1 MNKKVKF
8 QGLKESFILP
18 ILFFTTPSLFAAQQN
33 IIDDEMVVVPAGE
46 FSMGCNV
53 DKDQVCEF
61 ALDEKIH
68 TVYLDAYKI
77 DKYEVTFRRYKKC
90 VDAGICL
97 PPAVGGALNYG
108 WPNTERFPA
117 NGVTWYQAKTFCEF
131 ENRRLPTEAE
141 WEKAAR
147 GTETNT
153 FPWGEAPP
161 SCELA
166 VIDGPNAGELGCKT
180 GNTFN
185 VGTKPKGAS
194 PYGAMDMAGNLWEW
208 TADWHDANY
217 YNHSPNYNPKG
228 PDTGSYKTT
237 RGGDFFT
244 RSGYEIR
251 TTSRFPYEPS
261 DYSIAIGFR
270 CAANL

>member
-1 MNKKVKF
+1 MFKSGAKTSFHKVI
-8 QGLKESFILP
+8 ILP
-18 ILFFTTPSLFAAQQN
+18 ITLLMLASGLAQSAQ
-33 IIDDEMVVVPAGE
+33 IIDDETVEVPAGE
-46 FSMGCNV
+46 FIMGCDI
-53 DKDQVCEF
+53 DKDPVCEF
-61 ALDEKIH
+61 APDEAIH
-68 TVYLDAYKI
+68 TVYLDKFAI
-77 DKYEVTFRRYKKC
+77 DKYEVTFRRYQKC
-90 VDAGICL
+90 VDAGICT

-108 WPNTERFPA
+108 WPNTEMFPV
-117 NGVTWYQAKTFCEF
+117 NGVTWHQAKTFCEF
-131 ENRRLPTEAE
+131 EQRRLPTEAE

-147 GTETNT
+147 GTEANT
-153 FPWGEAPP
+153 YPWGEQAP

-185 VGTKPKGAS
+185 VGSKPAGAS

-217 YNHSPNYNPKG
+217 YQQSPNYNPKG
-228 PDTGSYKTT
+228 PSTGLYKTA

-244 RSGYEIR
+244 RRGFEIR

-261 DYSIAIGFR
+261 DYSIAVGFR
-270 CAANL
+270 CAVSL